1 MAGIARVGQMSLLQP
16 FLIVAMAW
24 PINGEP
30 IRLETLGFAAAVVAT
45 VLIGQQARVRR
56 RKS

>member
-1 MAGIARVGQMSLLQP
+1 
-16 FLIVAMAW
+16 MAW

-30 IRLETLGFAAAVVAT
+30 ISLETLGFAAAVVAT
-45 VLIGQQARVRR
+45 VLIGQRARVGR

>member
-1 MAGIARVGQMSLLQP
+1 MSLLQP

-24 PINGEP
+24 PINGEL
-30 IRLETLGFAAAVVAT
+30 ISVETLGFAAAVVIT
-45 VLIGQQARVRR
+45 VLLGQRARVRR